1 MCLDVSPHLQHSV
14 YLAHTPGGSKPLQG
28 VSTSS
33 ETILEVMQCGT
44 MQSVVCVRSDY
55 QLSLFQTVVDNM
67 QMVCGQWCV
76 S

>member
-14 YLAHTPGGSKPLQG
+14 YLAHTPWGSKPLQG

-44 MQSVVCVRSDY
+44 MRSVVCGVWRVFDRSDFK
-55 QLSLFQTVVDNM
+55 LSLFQTVVDNM
-67 QMVCGQWCV
+67 
-76 S
+76 